1 MENLSIVIQGIK
13 IEIKIYQ
20 NFLPCLLVLFV
31 VNISGRFSAILASL
45 VLKLLSLYGRTKTR

>member
-20 NFLPCLLVLFV
+20 NFQPCLLVLFV
-31 VNISGRFSAILASL
+31 VNISGRFSAILASFSSK
-45 VLKLLSLYGRTKTR
+45 VGLSVR